1 MSPCSIEAKFRCRHA
16 KAGSR
21 GRANMIP
28 IRDANPSRVTPLVNN
43 AIIVLCVLVFLYQLM
58 LGRHLTSFLF
68 HYGLVPAKITRPDI
82 ALHFSLMEQYLP
94 FFSSM
99 FLHGGWL
106 HLIGNMW
113 VLYIF
118 GDNIESDL
126 GHVRYLFFYLLCGLT
141 AAVIQV
147 FTNPSSTI
155 PTIGASGAIGG
166 VMGAY
171 FLLYPRAR
179 ILALVPIFFIFTLME
194 VPAYLFLGFWF
205 LLQFFSGTF
214 SLLSGQGQY
223 SGIAWWAHVG
233 GFLGGM
239 ALLYVFKPI
248 ARRKSR

>member
-1 MSPCSIEAKFRCRHA
+1 
-16 KAGSR
+16 
-21 GRANMIP
+21 MIP
-28 IRDANPSRVTPLVNN
+28 IRDANPSRTTPVVNYFLI
-43 AIIVLCVLVFLYQLM
+43 ALCTLVFLHELM
-58 LGRHLTSFLF
+58 LGRHLEAFLF
-68 HYGLVPAKITRPDI
+68 QYGLVPAKITRLDI
-82 ALHFSLMEQYLP
+82 ARHFSLSEQILP

-118 GDNIESDL
+118 GDNIEGEL
-126 GHVRYLFFYLLCGLT
+126 GHGRYLFFYLLCGLI
-141 AAVIQV
+141 AAAIQII
-147 FTNPSSTI
+147 TNPHSSV

-171 FLLYPRAR
+171 FLLYPKAR
-179 ILALVPIFFIFTLME
+179 ILALIPIFFFFTLIE

-214 SLLSGQGQY
+214 SLLSRAEHY

-233 GFLGGM
+233 GFVGGM
-239 ALLYVFKPI
+239 VLLYVFKRGSRGRS
-248 ARRKSR
+248 RR

>member
-1 MSPCSIEAKFRCRHA
+1 
-16 KAGSR
+16 
-21 GRANMIP
+21 MIP
-28 IRDANPSRVTPLVNN
+28 IRDVNPARTTAVVNN
-43 AIIVLCVLVFLYQLM
+43 AIIGLCVVVFLYELM
-58 LGRHLTSFLF
+58 LGRHLEPFLF
-68 HYGLVPAKITRPDI
+68 HYGLVPARITRPEI
-82 ALHFSLMEQYLP
+82 ARHFTIVEQFLP

-106 HLIGNMW
+106 HLIGNVW

-118 GDNIESDL
+118 GDNIEGEL
-126 GHVRYLFFYLLCGLT
+126 GHVQYLVFYLLCGFI

-147 FTNPSSTI
+147 ITNPSSSI

-179 ILALVPIFFIFTLME
+179 ILALIPIFFFFTLME

-214 SLLSGQGQY
+214 SLLSGPEHY

-239 ALLYVFKPI
+239 ALLYVFKPF
-248 ARRKSR
+248 SRGRYR